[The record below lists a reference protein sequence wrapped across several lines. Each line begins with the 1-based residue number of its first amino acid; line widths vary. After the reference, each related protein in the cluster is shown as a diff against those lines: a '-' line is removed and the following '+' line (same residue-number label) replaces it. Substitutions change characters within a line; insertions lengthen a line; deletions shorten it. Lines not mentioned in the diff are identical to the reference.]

1 MLEAQHSLECPL
13 QQLFQLRSNTAPL
26 PGVFGTGVAPYDVE
40 GMDAVSLHQD
50 FVELYRQRR
59 GIAHLQA
66 NGLDVGVDVL
76 VFVVPQE
83 RSVLFPDF
91 LPLLSLTPKLDGG
104 RLVVAFSF

>member
-1 MLEAQHSLECPL
+1 MLLIFYLSDNCIR
-13 QQLFQLRSNTAPL
+13 LFVIRCIRSI
-26 PGVFGTGVAPYDVE
+26 VF
-40 GMDAVSLHQD
+40 DAVSLHQD